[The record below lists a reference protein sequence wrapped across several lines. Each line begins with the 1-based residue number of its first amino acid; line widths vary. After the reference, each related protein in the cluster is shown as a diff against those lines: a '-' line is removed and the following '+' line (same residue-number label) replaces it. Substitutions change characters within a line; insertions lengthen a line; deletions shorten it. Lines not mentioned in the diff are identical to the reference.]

1 MKKAF
6 SILGMIILLAGS
18 VFLDQLFY
26 QLEKFTPDFQ
36 PGIPFW
42 TELPVYIVF
51 AGLSLVLAWFVLA
64 ASQRSFWVAFFFIS
78 AGLSGLLLMTKF
90 GVFEIWPWIEKPS
103 DMFITSLSNT
113 IASSLGL
120 SRHIA
125 ALILVTGLARLL
137 PDRFLQH
144 RSN

>member
-51 AGLSLVLAWFVLA
+51 AGLSLGLAWFVLV
-64 ASQRSFWVAFFFIS
+64 ASQRSLWVAFIFI
-78 AGLSGLLLMTKF
+78 AVGLSGLVFLTKF
-90 GVFEIWPWIEKPS
+90 GYLDIWSWINEPSFMHPW
-103 DMFITSLSNT
+103 LYNT
-113 IASSLGL
+113 IVSPLGL
-120 SRHIA
+120 TRHIA
-125 ALILVTGLARLL
+125 ALILVTGLVELL
-137 PDRFLQH
+137 PDQFLRY